1 MEASSTAQRHI
12 LIIEDEKPMAL
23 ALQLKFRKIGYVAE
37 VAFDGEAAL
46 ALLKTQKFDV
56 VLTDLMMPKVD
67 GFAVLQAL
75 KEQGNPV
82 PVLVLSNLS
91 QAEDEQRARD
101 LGAKDFFVKSNTT
114 IAAIVEAVQNFL
126 R

>member
-1 MEASSTAQRHI
+1 MEASPTTQRHI
-12 LIIEDEKPMAL
+12 LIIEDEKPMAM

-91 QAEDEQRARD
+91 QAEDERRARD

-126 R
+126 H

>member
-1 MEASSTAQRHI
+1 MEASPTTQRHI
-12 LIIEDEKPMAL
+12 LIIEDEKPMAM

-46 ALLKTQKFDV
+46 VLLKTQKFDV

-91 QAEDEQRARD
+91 QAEDERRARD
-101 LGAKDFFVKSNTT
+101 LGARDFFVKSNTT

-126 R
+126 H

>member
-1 MEASSTAQRHI
+1 MEASPTTQRHI
-12 LIIEDEKPMAL
+12 LIIEDEKPMAM

-56 VLTDLMMPKVD
+56 VLTDLMMPRVD

-91 QAEDEQRARD
+91 QAEDEKRARD

-126 R
+126 H